1 MNDTRSIVTVDGLA
15 ASGKSALAK
24 GLARKLSLG
33 HLNSGLLYRAVA
45 LLAIRAGLDLKSSEA
60 VISEMSKHSIELRR
74 DEAGSSLVIMDGLQ
88 CGDELLATAVSTGAS
103 LIARHQ
109 EVRDRLLDLQRDAF
123 KPGGVVAEGRDMG
136 TVVFPGA
143 PVKFFVTAKLD
154 VRAQRRY
161 AQLKGTPQE
170 SSLESI
176 TRDLEERDR
185 RDSTSVVG
193 TMKQADGAIAIDN
206 SIEPLES
213 VIERMAGIVREV
225 LFYLD

>member
-60 VISEMSKHSIELRR
+60 VVSEMGKHSIELRR

-206 SIEPLES
+206 STEPLES

-225 LFYLD
+225 LFYLG